1 MYRLQRHTVISSSG
15 NDLTRKNAQRAKND
29 KQLNQT
35 FTSVQQK
42 TGHLNRTKKFIKND
56 LIDKLTKFTQLTLK
70 ALIRPQLYYIKVL
83 KVKIQYLI
91 IARRNRAF

>member
-1 MYRLQRHTVISSSG
+1 
-15 NDLTRKNAQRAKND
+15 
-29 KQLNQT
+29 
-35 FTSVQQK
+35 
-42 TGHLNRTKKFIKND
+42 LNRTKKFIKND